1 MIFPDRTHPQPK
13 SAMIPDPVLAAIPF
27 LSEAA
32 LFVAI
37 VTIGIFAGVLVLF
50 SRFFR
55 KVQQGQAIVRNG
67 IGGTRVS
74 FNGMLVI
81 PVAHQAEYMD
91 ISVKR
96 VEIERRGT
104 EGLIC
109 KDNIR
114 ADIKVAF
121 FVRVSKTNEDVLR
134 VAQSIGCAR
143 ASSVD
148 TIRVLFDAKFSEALK
163 TVGKRFDF
171 VQLYNE
177 RDHFKDEILKVIG
190 TDLNGFTLDDCA
202 IDFLEQ
208 TQLENLDPQN
218 ILDAEGIK
226 KITELTATQ
235 AKLANFI
242 QRDKEKVIKQQDVQ
256 AREAIL
262 ELERQLA
269 ETEAKQMR
277 DVESVKA
284 REQAET
290 VKVQEEERM
299 KAERARIA
307 AEEDIAV
314 ANENKDRQII
324 VALRNKERT
333 DGIELERVERDRH
346 LEQIE
351 RERVT
356 AIKSIEKEKAV
367 EIEKK
372 NIQEV
377 IKERVALEKT
387 VVIEQQK
394 ILDTE
399 AFAGADR
406 EKQVALTLAEKA
418 GQEQLIEKTKAAEAA
433 KEAARLKA
441 EEEAFNQTK
450 AAEAAKEAAELR
462 AQEMLTLAEARKEA
476 AARESQ
482 AEKLMAEAVSATT
495 AAPGLGEATVQLA
508 KADAAQ
514 KQGQVDAEVTQ
525 LMLAAEADGIRNKAE
540 AMKLLEEAGREHEEF
555 KLQLDKEKTI
565 ALRQIDIQKD
575 IAEQQAVV
583 LGEALKSAKIE
594 IVGGESQF
602 FDKISQAIGN
612 GRAVDRLVANS
623 TVLQDV
629 KETFFNGDPEYFK
642 GQVRSLVNQ
651 FGIGSEDLKNVTVAA
666 LIGRLIGLGPDAVT
680 LGKLQGLLGAATRY
694 NLAGEP
700 AEVVVGAVT
709 K

>member
-1 MIFPDRTHPQPK
+1 MTTLLP
-13 SAMIPDPVLAAIPF
+13 SLAF
-27 LSEAA
+27 TTLLGSTA
-32 LFVAI
+32 LFIAVVAA
-37 VTIGIFAGVLVLF
+37 GIFLGILVLF

-67 IGGTRVS
+67 IGGTKVS

-81 PVAHQAEYMD
+81 PVAHQAEFMD

-134 VAQSIGCAR
+134 VAQSIGCQR

-148 TIRVLFDAKFSEALK
+148 TIRTLFDAKFSEALK

-177 RDHFKDEILKVIG
+177 RDHFKEEILKVIG

-235 AKLANFI
+235 AKLANHI

-262 ELERQLA
+262 ELERQLS
-269 ETEAKQMR
+269 ETEAKQKR
-277 DVESVKA
+277 DVESVQA
-284 REQAET
+284 REGAET
-290 VKVQEEERM
+290 IKVQEEERL

-307 AEEDIAV
+307 AEEEIAV
-314 ANENKDRQII
+314 ATENKDRQIL

-333 DGIELERVERDRH
+333 DAIELERVERDRM

-356 AIKSIEKEKAV
+356 AIKGIEKEKAV
-367 EIEKK
+367 EVEKK

-387 VVIEQQK
+387 VVVEQQK
-394 ILDTE
+394 IKDTE
-399 AFAGADR
+399 AFATADR

-418 GQEQLIEKTKAAEAA
+418 AQEQLIQKIKEAEAA

-462 AQEMLTLAEARKEA
+462 AQEILTMAEAKREAAGRESEAEKLLAEATA
-476 AARESQ
+476 
-482 AEKLMAEAVSATT
+482 ATT
-495 AAPGLGEATVQLA
+495 AAPGLGEAKVQLA
-508 KADAAQ
+508 KAEASQ
-514 KQGQVDAEVTQ
+514 KQGQVDAEVKQ

-555 KLQLDKEKTI
+555 KLNLDKEKAV

-575 IAEQQAVV
+575 IAEAQAGV
-583 LGEALKSAKIE
+583 LGEAMKSAKIE

-602 FDKISQAIGN
+602 FDKITQAIGN

-623 TVLQDV
+623 QVLSDV
-629 KETFFNGDPEYFK
+629 KETFFNGDPDYFK
-642 GQVRSLVNQ
+642 GQVRGLVDQ
-651 FGIGSEDLKNVTVAA
+651 FGVGSEDLKNLTVAA
-666 LIGRLIGLGPDAVT
+666 LLGKLMGLGPDSAT
-680 LGKLQGLLGAATRY
+680 LGKLQSLVGAAARFNLADQPATVLLG
-694 NLAGEP
+694 G
-700 AEVVVGAVT
+700 
-709 K
+709 KKK

>member
-1 MIFPDRTHPQPK
+1 MNILLP
-13 SAMIPDPVLAAIPF
+13 LADMTK
-27 LSEAA
+27 L
-32 LFVAI
+32 LQNTLV
-37 VTIGIFAGVLVLF
+37 VGVLLVGTLFFLALILF

-67 IGGTRVS
+67 VGGTRVT

-81 PVAHQAEYMD
+81 PVLHQAEHMD

-96 VEIERRGT
+96 VEIERRGS

-109 KDNIR
+109 KDNMR

-134 VAQSIGCAR
+134 VAQSIGCQR

-148 TIRVLFDAKFSEALK
+148 TIRGLFDAKFSEALK

-177 RDHFKDEILKVIG
+177 RDHFKEEILKVIG

-235 AKLANFI
+235 AKLANHI

-269 ETEAKQMR
+269 ETESRQSR
-277 DVESVKA
+277 DVETVKA

-290 VKVQEEERM
+290 VKVQEEERL
-299 KAERARIA
+299 KAERARITSD
-307 AEEDIAV
+307 EEIAV
-314 ANENKDRQII
+314 ATENKDRQIL
-324 VALRNKERT
+324 VAQRNKERT
-333 DGIELERVERDRH
+333 DAIELERVERDRM

-356 AIKSIEKEKAV
+356 TLKGIEKEKAV
-367 EIEKK
+367 EVEKK

-377 IKERVALEKT
+377 IKERVVLEKT
-387 VVIEQQK
+387 VVVEQQK

-399 AFAGADR
+399 AVATAER
-406 EKQVALTLAEKA
+406 EKTVAVTLAEKA
-418 GQEQLIEKTKAAEAA
+418 AQELLIQRVKEAEAA
-433 KEAARLKA
+433 REAARLKA
-441 EEEAFNQTK
+441 EEEAFKQTK

-462 AQEMLTLAEARKEA
+462 ARELLTLAEARQEA
-476 AARESQ
+476 AQRESQ
-482 AEKLMAEAVSATT
+482 AEKLMAEAAAATT
-495 AAPGLGEATVQLA
+495 AAPGLGEAQVQLA
-508 KADAAQ
+508 KADASQ

-525 LMLAAEADGIRNKAE
+525 LKLAAEADGIRNKAE

-555 KLQLDKEKTI
+555 KLQLDYRRAV
-565 ALRQIDIQKD
+565 ALRQIEIQKD
-575 IAEQQAVV
+575 IAEQQARV
-583 LGEALKSAKIE
+583 LGEAVKSARIE
-594 IVGGESQF
+594 IIGGEAQF
-602 FDKISQAIGN
+602 FDKITQAIGT
-612 GRAVDRLVANS
+612 GRAVDRLVDNS
-623 TVLQDV
+623 EVLSSIKD
-629 KETFFNGDPEYFK
+629 TFFSGDPEQFK
-642 GQVRSLVNQ
+642 TQLRQLTEQ
-651 FGIGSEDLKNVTVAA
+651 FGVSSEDVKNLTIAA
-666 LIGRLIGLGPDAVT
+666 LVGRLISLGPDGET
-680 LGKLQGLLGAATRY
+680 LGKLQGILSAAVQH
-694 NLAGEP
+694 NLAGQP
-700 AEVVVGAVT
+700 AASVIGGGRKKAS
-709 K
+709 